1 MEGNLVDTKH
11 YEILWVYAGGG
22 GGGGGEGY
30 SYEMFTGVNRIV
42 RFTREV

>member
-11 YEILWVYAGGG
+11 YEILWVY
-22 GGGGGEGY
+22 GGGEGGGY
-30 SYEMFTGVNRIV
+30 RYEMFTGVNRIV

>member
-11 YEILWVYAGGG
+11 YEILWVYGGG
-22 GGGGGEGY
+22 GGGGGY
-30 SYEMFTGVNRIV
+30 RYEMFTGVNRIV

>member
-11 YEILWVYAGGG
+11 YEILWVYGGG
-22 GGGGGEGY
+22 Y
-30 SYEMFTGVNRIV
+30 RYEMFTGVNRIV

>member
-11 YEILWVYAGGG
+11 YEILWVYGGRG
-22 GGGGGEGY
+22 GHR
-30 SYEMFTGVNRIV
+30 YEMFTGVNRIV

>member
-11 YEILWVYAGGG
+11 YEILWVYGGDR
-22 GGGGGEGY
+22 
-30 SYEMFTGVNRIV
+30 YEMFTGVNRIV

>member
-11 YEILWVYAGGG
+11 YEILWVYGGG
-22 GGGGGEGY
+22 GGGGY
-30 SYEMFTGVNRIV
+30 RYEMFTGVNRIV

>member
-11 YEILWVYAGGG
+11 YEILWVYGGG
-22 GGGGGEGY
+22 GY
-30 SYEMFTGVNRIV
+30 RYEMFTGVNRIV